1 MLCAQGPAKKVQK
14 GLPLLSVLLN
24 FTTGVCNSWES
35 WLFQGSHASLRTS
48 PSSPCPLLGSP
59 ILLSSF
65 WLAALNATLN
75 IHYLLVTFIFSPA
88 GVSPPVPNV
97 LSWPLPP
104 VLQSLSGS
112 IAQGQGTYRVWV
124 SPGSHQ
130 TETALLV
137 SAGRHPGTSNSL
149 ERT

>member
-1 MLCAQGPAKKVQK
+1 MCAGSRKEGPERIAAAFRVAQLHH
-14 GLPLLSVLLN
+14 GCLQFMGELALPGEPRLFKDISIQSVP
-24 FTTGVCNSWES
+24 TS
-35 WLFQGSHASLRTS
+35 WLTHSSQLFLVGSSKCHTQHT
-48 PSSPCPLLGSP
+48 
-59 ILLSSF
+59 LS
-65 WLAALNATLN
+65 AGDC
-75 IHYLLVTFIFSPA
+75 FIFSPA

-104 VLQSLSGS
+104 VLQSLSVS

-149 ERT
+149 ERK

>member
-1 MLCAQGPAKKVQK
+1 MLCGQDPTKKVQE
-14 GLPLLSVLLN
+14 GLLLLSVLLN
-24 FTTGVCNSWES
+24 FTTSVCNSWES
-35 WLFQGSHASLRTS
+35 WLFLGSHSSLRTS
-48 PSSPCPLLGSP
+48 PSSLCPLLGSP

-65 WLAALNATLN
+65 WLAALNA

-97 LSWPLPP
+97 LSWPLLP
-104 VLQSLSGS
+104 VLQSLSVS

-149 ERT
+149 E

>member
-1 MLCAQGPAKKVQK
+1 MWP
-14 GLPLLSVLLN
+14 
-24 FTTGVCNSWES
+24 
-35 WLFQGSHASLRTS
+35 GSHKEGPGRIAAAFRVAQLHHGCLQFMAELALPEESFLFKDVSIQSVPTS
-48 PSSPCPLLGSP
+48 RLTHSSQLFLVGSSKCHT
-59 ILLSSF
+59 LS
-65 WLAALNATLN
+65 AGDC
-75 IHYLLVTFIFSPA
+75 FIFSPA

-97 LSWPLPP
+97 LSWPLLP
-104 VLQSLSGS
+104 VLQSLSVS

-149 ERT
+149 E